1 MNVAVANSFKKHAKT
16 KTETAWTLGGIAM
29 TDRGSTEALG
39 TRACPVRLTDYED
52 VVAAATD
59 PERFSSAI
67 SSHLHVPNTM
77 DGDEHR
83 EFRRI
88 VDKYMSAG
96 AVADLEPMLTEVARK
111 VVEELPRGTAIDA
124 VADFGSI
131 FAVRAQCRWLGWPEE
146 LEGELLDWMRSN
158 EEAARAGDPERN
170 VAVAEAFDAIVRRQ
184 VDVRREA
191 RNSGSPYDD
200 VTARLLEECV
210 FGRPLT
216 VEEIVSMLRNWTAG
230 DLGSLARCV
239 GVVIVRLLD
248 DSSLFD
254 RVRELI
260 EHLEKDTSTELH
272 NRCEAELEAIIDE
285 CLRIVDP
292 FPSNGRVATC
302 PVQLSHRI
310 SFDADT
316 HFSLEWAVANR
327 DPKVFKGAH
336 GPDTFDAEGNRPYNL
351 VYGIG
356 LHACPGRLL
365 STVELRIVL
374 SALLSGISAV
384 RSAPDSERVPAEEPL
399 LGWAKVP
406 IVLS

>member
-1 MNVAVANSFKKHAKT
+1 M
-16 KTETAWTLGGIAM
+16 TERQLGFLKGIAM
-29 TDRGSTEALG
+29 TDRGSMVVLG
-39 TRACPVRLTDYED
+39 TRACPVRLTSHKD

-77 DGDEHR
+77 DGEEHR

-88 VDKYMSAG
+88 VDTYMSPE
-96 AVADLEPMLTEVARK
+96 AVAELEPMLAEVAAK

-146 LEGELLDWMRSN
+146 LEVELLDWMRSN

-170 VAVAEAFDAIVRRQ
+170 AAVAKAFDAIVRRQ

-200 VTARLLEECV
+200 VTSRLLDERA
-210 FGRPLT
+210 FGRPLA

-239 GVVIVRLLD
+239 GVVVVRLLD
-248 DSSLFD
+248 NPALLA
-254 RVRELI
+254 RVRILVENSAS
-260 EHLEKDTSTELH
+260 DQSAALH
-272 NRCEAELEAIIDE
+272 GPDEAELDAIIDE

-292 FPSNGRVATC
+292 FPSNGRITTC
-302 PVQLSHRI
+302 PAELPSGT
-310 SFDADT
+310 SLDEAT
-316 HFSLEWAVANR
+316 HVLLEWAAVNR
-327 DPKVFKGAH
+327 DPEVFKGPE
-336 GPDTFDAEGNRPYNL
+336 GPNTFDPDANRPNNL

-356 LHACPGRLL
+356 THVCPGRLL
-365 STVELRIVL
+365 STVELRIAL
-374 SALLSGISAV
+374 SALLRGTREITP
-384 RSAPDSERVPAEEPL
+384 APDSERVPAEEPL

>member
-1 MNVAVANSFKKHAKT
+1 
-16 KTETAWTLGGIAM
+16 M
-29 TDRGSTEALG
+29 TDRGSTAALG
-39 TRACPVRLTDYED
+39 TRACPVRLTSHED

-77 DGDEHR
+77 DGEEHR

-88 VDKYMSAG
+88 VDKYMSPE
-96 AVADLEPMLTEVARK
+96 AVAELQPMLAEVAAK

-124 VADFGSI
+124 VANFGSI
-131 FAVRAQCRWLGWPEE
+131 FAVRAQCRWLGWPQE
-146 LEGELLDWMRSN
+146 LEAELLDWMRSN

-170 VAVAEAFDAIVRRQ
+170 AAVAKAFDAIVRQQ

-191 RNSGSPYDD
+191 TKSGFPYDD
-200 VTARLLEECV
+200 VTARLLDERA

-239 GVVIVRLLD
+239 GVVVVRLLD
-248 DSSLFD
+248 DPALLA
-254 RVRELI
+254 RVRTLVENSS
-260 EHLEKDTSTELH
+260 DQPAELH
-272 NRCEAELEAIIDE
+272 GRDEAELDAIIDE

-292 FPSNGRVATC
+292 FPSNGRVTTGPAELPGGISLGEATH
-302 PVQLSHRI
+302 V
-310 SFDADT
+310 
-316 HFSLEWAVANR
+316 SLEWAAANR
-327 DPKVFKGAH
+327 DPEVFT
-336 GPDTFDAEGNRPYNL
+336 GPEGPNTFDPQANRPNNL

-356 LHACPGRLL
+356 AHVCPGRLL
-365 STVELRIVL
+365 STVELRIAL
-374 SALLSGISAV
+374 SALLRGTRSITPALDSA
-384 RSAPDSERVPAEEPL
+384 RVPAEEPL